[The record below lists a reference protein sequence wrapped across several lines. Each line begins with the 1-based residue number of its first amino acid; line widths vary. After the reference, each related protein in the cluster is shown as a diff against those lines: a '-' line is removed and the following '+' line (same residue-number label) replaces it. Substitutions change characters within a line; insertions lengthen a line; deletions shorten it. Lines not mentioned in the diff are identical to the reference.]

1 MTEQDHLTA
10 IIRDEEHGAAAN
22 AIHARVKA
30 IECLPDGP
38 LRARFAAAAFLSGG
52 AQMARLLEGDA
63 ATVRQLRR
71 IADMIEGETKARH

>member
-22 AIHARVKA
+22 AIQARVKA
-30 IECLPDGP
+30 IERLPDGP

-52 AQMARLLEGDA
+52 AQMARLLEGAA
-63 ATVRQLRR
+63 ATARQLRR
-71 IADMIEGETKARH
+71 IADMIEAASEEAN